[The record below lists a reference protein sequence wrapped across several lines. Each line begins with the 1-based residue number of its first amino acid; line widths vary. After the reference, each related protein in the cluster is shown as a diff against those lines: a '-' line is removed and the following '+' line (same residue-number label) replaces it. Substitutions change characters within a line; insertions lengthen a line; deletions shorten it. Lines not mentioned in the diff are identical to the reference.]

1 MTMAANVESGRRGG
15 IPWRLLG
22 WGIAAI
28 LILLPLVAM
37 QFTSE
42 VNWTPADFIFAIVM
56 IGTVGLVFEL
66 AVRMSSNWAWR
77 AGAACALAAGF
88 LLVWING
95 AVGMIGSEGN
105 PNNLLFGIVLLVALL
120 GAFVARFRAAEM
132 SVVMA
137 VAGAVYVL
145 LVPIVVMRTD
155 VPVNTRE
162 IVLTLVFAGPWLVSA
177 ALFRKAAKQG

>member
-1 MTMAANVESGRRGG
+1 MIADVESRRRGS
-15 IPWRLLG
+15 PWRLVG
-22 WGIAAI
+22 WGIAAT

-42 VNWTPADFIFAIVM
+42 VNWTAEDFIFAIVM

-66 AVRMSSNWAWR
+66 AVRMTSNWAYR

-120 GAFVARFRAAEM
+120 GSVAARFRAASM
-132 SVVMA
+132 ALVMA
-137 VAGAVYVL
+137 AAGLVYIL
-145 LVPIVVMRTD
+145 LVPIVVMRSD
-155 VPVNTRE
+155 VPVETRE
-162 IVLTLVFAGPWLVSA
+162 IVLTLLFAGPWFVSA
-177 ALFRKAAKQG
+177 ALFRKAAKAG

>member
-1 MTMAANVESGRRGG
+1 MAANAETGRRGG

-66 AVRMSSNWAWR
+66 AVRMTSNWAYR

-105 PNNLLFGIVLLVALL
+105 PNNLMLGIVLLVALL
-120 GAFVARFRAAEM
+120 GAIVVRFRA
-132 SVVMA
+132 SGMA
-137 VAGAVYVL
+137 IAMAAAGAVYVL
-145 LVPIVVMRTD
+145 LVPIIVMRTP
-155 VPVNTRE
+155 VPVETRE
-162 IVLTLVFAGPWLVSA
+162 NVLTMLFAGPWLLSA
-177 ALFRKAAKQG
+177 ALFRKAAQTL

>member
-1 MTMAANVESGRRGG
+1 MTANVESRRRGS
-15 IPWRLLG
+15 PWRLVG
-22 WGIAAI
+22 WGIAAT

-42 VNWTPADFIFAIVM
+42 VNWTAEDFIFAIVM

-66 AVRMSSNWAWR
+66 AVRMTSNWAYR

-120 GAFVARFRAAEM
+120 GSVAARFRAASM
-132 SVVMA
+132 ALVMA
-137 VAGAVYVL
+137 AAGLVYML
-145 LVPIVVMRTD
+145 LVPIVVMRSD
-155 VPVNTRE
+155 LPVETRE
-162 IVLTLVFAGPWLVSA
+162 IVLTLIFAGPWFVSA
-177 ALFRKAAKQG
+177 ALFRKAARAG

>member
-1 MTMAANVESGRRGG
+1 MTANVESARRGG

-22 WGIAAI
+22 WGIAAA

-42 VNWTPADFIFAIVM
+42 VHWTAEDFIFAIVM

-66 AVRMSSNWAWR
+66 AVRMTSNWAWR
-77 AGAACALAAGF
+77 AGAACALAAAF

-105 PNNLLFGIVLLVALL
+105 ANNLLFGIVLLVALL
-120 GAFVARFRAAEM
+120 GAIVARFKAPAMSLAMAA
-132 SVVMA
+132 
-137 VAGAVYVL
+137 AGLTYVL
-145 LVPIVVMRTD
+145 LVPIVVMRTS
-155 VPVNTRE
+155 VPVEMRE
-162 IVLTLVFAGPWLVSA
+162 IVLTLVFAGPWFVSA
-177 ALFRKAAKQG
+177 ALFRKAARTD